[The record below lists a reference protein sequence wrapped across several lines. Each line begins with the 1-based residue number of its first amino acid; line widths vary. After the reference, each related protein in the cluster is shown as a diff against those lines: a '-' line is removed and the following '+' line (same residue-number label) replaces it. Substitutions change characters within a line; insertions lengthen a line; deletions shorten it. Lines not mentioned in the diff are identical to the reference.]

1 MSDAIVQTGRLLSLT
16 TPLGADVL
24 IPVDMRGEEGLS
36 RLFRFVIEAVSTE
49 EAVDPADILGKS
61 VTLSIAR
68 KDRDPRCING
78 IVRSFESLGKVAR
91 GWRGYR
97 LELVPT
103 LWFLTRTSD
112 CRIFQEKT
120 VVEIAEALLGDG
132 GVTDFKKQGLSGT
145 HNAREYCVQYRE
157 TDFAFLSRLLE
168 EEGIYYYFAHESGK
182 HTLVLSDSAS
192 GYAACMDAECEH
204 AGAVQ
209 GGAEVIERW
218 APTVNFQ
225 SGKWVLDDYNFEAP
239 STELQ
244 ANTATVLDNAL
255 FKKWERYDYP
265 GNYKVKGDGTTFSRL
280 LMEADE
286 ATYAVVTGE
295 GSYRGFAP
303 GLTFTLSKHE
313 VASEAGKAYV
323 LTGVEHAAKD
333 YSHLGNQGGV
343 PTYGNRFT
351 AIPSATVF
359 RPQRTTPR
367 PIVHGLQTAVVT
379 GPSGEEIYCDK
390 YGRIKVQF
398 HWDRLGKKDETTTCY
413 IRVAQILAGRNW
425 GSIFTPRV
433 GMEVL
438 VDFLEGDPDRPLV
451 VGSLYNGDNMPPY
464 TLPDN
469 KTQSGLKTRSSKQGD
484 TASFNELRF
493 EDKKDAEE
501 IYFHAQKDFKR
512 MVENDDTLTVDHDQT
527 ITIKNNRTETISEGN
542 EKVTVSKGNRTVTIT
557 EGNETLTVSK
567 GNRTVEV
574 TKGNESVTVGQGN
587 RTVEVGQG
595 NDTLTVKMGN
605 ETVDVKQGNYSLKLG
620 LGNATIKADAGK
632 VSIEA
637 MSGIELKVGSN
648 SVKIDMS
655 GITIKGTLVTVQGD
669 GQVQVK
675 SPMTQVSG
683 DGMLTLKGGI
693 VTIN

>member
-16 TPLGADVL
+16 TPLGPDVL
-24 IPVDMRGEEGLS
+24 IPVEVQGEEGVS
-36 RLFRFVIEAVSTE
+36 RLFRFVVEAVSTE
-49 EAVDPADILGKS
+49 TAIAPADILGKS

-91 GWRGYR
+91 GFRGYR

-103 LWFLTRTSD
+103 LWLLTRTSD

-120 VVEIAEALLGDG
+120 VVQIAEALLGDG
-132 GVTDFKKQGLSGT
+132 GVTDFKKQGLTGT

-157 TDFAFLSRLLE
+157 TDFAFFSRLLE
-168 EEGIYYYFAHESGK
+168 EEGIYYYFLHENGK

-192 GYAACMDAECEH
+192 GYAACADAECEH

-209 GGAEVIERW
+209 GGSEVIERW
-218 APTVNFQ
+218 APAVNFQ
-225 SGKWVLDDYNFEAP
+225 SGKWVLDDYDFEAP
-239 STELQ
+239 STDLM
-244 ANTATVLDNAL
+244 ANTATVLDNSL
-255 FKKWERYDYP
+255 FKSWERYDYP
-265 GNYKVKGDGTTFSRL
+265 GRYKVKADGTTQSRL
-280 LMEADE
+280 RMEADE
-286 ATYAVVTGE
+286 ADYAVVKGE
-295 GSYRGFAP
+295 GSYRAFGP

-313 VASEAGKAYV
+313 VTAEAGKTYA
-323 LTGVEHAAKD
+323 LTGVEHEARD
-333 YSHLGNQGGV
+333 YSHLGNQGGAPGYV
-343 PTYGNRFT
+343 NRFT
-351 AIPSATVF
+351 AIPSTVVF
-359 RPQRTTPR
+359 RPPRVTPR
-367 PIVHGLQTAVVT
+367 PIVHGLQTAIVT

-413 IRVAQILAGRNW
+413 IRVAQIMAGRSW
-425 GSIFTPRV
+425 GSLFTPRV

-451 VGSLYNGDNMPPY
+451 VGTVYNGDNMPPY

-469 KTQSGLKTRSSKQGD
+469 KTQSGFKTRSSKQGD
-484 TASFNELRF
+484 AASFNELRF

-527 ITIKNNRTETISEGN
+527 ITIKNNRTETVSEGN
-542 EKVTVSKGNRTVTIT
+542 ETVTVSKGNRAVTIS

-574 TKGNESVTVGQGN
+574 TKGNDSHTVGQGN

-632 VSIEA
+632 VTIEA
-637 MSGIELKVGSN
+637 MQGIELKVGSS
-648 SVKIDMS
+648 SVKLDMT
-655 GITIKGTLVTVQGD
+655 GVTIKGTLVKVQAD
-669 GQVQVK
+669 GQLQVK
-675 SPMTQVSG
+675 GAMTQVNG
-683 DGMLTLKGGI
+683 DAMVQVKGGI